1 MCSSDQS
8 GAASEILLPVS
19 YEASKSLDFRG
30 GSYGAGTILWRFF
43 GKRGDPPEEQHLSLQ
58 PANL

>member
-8 GAASEILLPVS
+8 GAASENLLPVS

-30 GSYGAGTILWRFF
+30 GSYGAGTILWRFL
-43 GKRGDPPEEQHLSLQ
+43 GREETPEEQHLSLQ
-58 PANL
+58 PAKL